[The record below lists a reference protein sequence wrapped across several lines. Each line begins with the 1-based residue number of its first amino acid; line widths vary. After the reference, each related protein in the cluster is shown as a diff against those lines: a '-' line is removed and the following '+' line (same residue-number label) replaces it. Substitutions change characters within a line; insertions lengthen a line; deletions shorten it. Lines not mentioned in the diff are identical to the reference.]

1 MDLNKIALEV
11 VEKIANMK
19 NGERQTI
26 SRLVGQKLS
35 IEEMFKIYEIV
46 TNEVSKR
53 GITLDYSSHKD
64 KFEGLPFNLDFIKR

>member
-19 NGERQTI
+19 DGERETI
-26 SRLVGQKLS
+26 SRLVRQRLS
-35 IEEMFKIYEIV
+35 TEEMFKICEIV
-46 TNEVSKR
+46 TNEASKR

-64 KFEGLPFNLDFIKR
+64 KFEGLPFNLDFVKR